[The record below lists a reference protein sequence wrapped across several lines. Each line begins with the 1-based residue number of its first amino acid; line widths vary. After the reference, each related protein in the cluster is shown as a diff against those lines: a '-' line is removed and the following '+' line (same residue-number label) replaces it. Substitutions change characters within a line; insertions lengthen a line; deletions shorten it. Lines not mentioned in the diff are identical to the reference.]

1 MSDPT
6 TTTMTLDDLRRI
18 LSESAGSEGGQLDG
32 DILDTAFTELGYD
45 SLALLETSAV
55 IQREYGV
62 EVPDKV
68 ATPRELLDSVN
79 GSLPAAG

>member
-1 MSDPT
+1 MSDDI
-6 TTTMTLDDLRRI
+6 TTMTLDDLRQI
-18 LSESAGSEGGQLDG
+18 LSESAGSEAGQLDG

-45 SLALLETSAV
+45 SLALLETTAV
-55 IQREYGV
+55 VQREYGV

-79 GSLPAAG
+79 GALSSAG